1 MCLGPLPASPSD
13 WAAALLA
20 QARLIAAQQ
29 KDAGK

>member
-1 MCLGPLPASPSD
+1 MSLGPLPRTPSE
-13 WAAALLA
+13 WAKALIA

>member
-1 MCLGPLPASPSD
+1 MCLGPLPQTPSD